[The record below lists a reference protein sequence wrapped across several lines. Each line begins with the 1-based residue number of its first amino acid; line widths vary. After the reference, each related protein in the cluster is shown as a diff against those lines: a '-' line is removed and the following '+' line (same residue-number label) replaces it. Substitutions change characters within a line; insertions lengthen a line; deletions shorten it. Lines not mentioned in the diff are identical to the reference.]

1 MEGHGTA
8 QTSAK
13 DKYVVRVDEIMRSNE
28 SQSSLGIQLQ
38 PPLRWICIVG
48 VPVSSVFH
56 HEHIGL
62 QVVKHLNGIRQPES
76 NVSGIS
82 VKEDD
87 CRELLLL
94 GMRVQEQPRVDAD
107 TIVAFDE
114 VSFVRDPMLAWTS
127 IPPWVVAGTAWN
139 ATDRREVQ
147 EGFLWMGQGK
157 MDKIAKLM

>member
-1 MEGHGTA
+1 MESHSTA
-8 QTSAK
+8 QTPAK
-13 DKYVVRVDEIMRSNE
+13 YKYVARVDVIMRSNKP
-28 SQSSLGIQLQ
+28 QSSLGIQLQ
-38 PPLRWICIVG
+38 PPLRWIRIVG
-48 VPVSSVFH
+48 VPVSPVFH

-62 QVVKHLNGIRQPES
+62 QIVKHLDGIGQPQS
-76 NVSGIS
+76 NVTGIS

-127 IPPWVVAGTAWN
+127 IPAWVVTGTTWN
-139 ATDRREVQ
+139 ATDRREVE
-147 EGFLWMGQGK
+147 EGFLC
-157 MDKIAKLM
+157 MDKNG